1 MVLVFV
7 PSFKAFLILYFVAML
22 CTSIRD
28 WGNACTAEA
37 QGRWVKVLQKS
48 FLPAGFQMCR
58 SPLSEGVPAPL
69 SAGSWMET
77 SPGDLSKGQRP
88 GCPSPECGCHPRA
101 LIPMAQE
108 ELLRRGMSSHDPS
121 GLSHW
126 ALPAKSF
133 CIFAPSLVGA
143 LGQGRARLAALQD
156 SAQVLS
162 KMRTNL
168 KGGHN

>member
-108 ELLRRGMSSHDPS
+108 ELLRRGMSSHWSIWPES
-121 GLSHW
+121 LGSPCQVILHLCPQPGWGSGSGQSTSGCPAGLS
-126 ALPAKSF
+126 SS
-133 CIFAPSLVGA
+133 AP
-143 LGQGRARLAALQD
+143 Q
-156 SAQVLS
+156 
-162 KMRTNL
+162 NE
-168 KGGHN
+168 N